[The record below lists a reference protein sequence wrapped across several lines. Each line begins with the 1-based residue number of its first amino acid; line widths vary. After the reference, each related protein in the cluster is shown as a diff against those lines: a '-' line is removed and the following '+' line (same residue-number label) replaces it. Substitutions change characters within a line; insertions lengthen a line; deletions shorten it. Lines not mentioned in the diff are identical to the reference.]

1 MSKRLL
7 DLIVAGSGLVLLAP
21 LFALIAVAIR
31 LDTEGPVVF
40 RQERVGRGG
49 STFRIHK
56 FRTMVVD
63 AERLGP
69 QVTAGVDPR
78 VTRVG
83 AFLRRYRLDEL
94 PQLIDVLSGDMS
106 LVGPRPEVPQYVL
119 AYPPQLKAKILSV
132 RPGIT
137 DPVAV
142 EFLDESARLGAARNP
157 EREYIEH
164 ILPVKLTKYE
174 DYIDRRTCWSDLAI
188 VFATLARLVKQR

>member
-164 ILPVKLTKYE
+164 ILPVKLTKYA